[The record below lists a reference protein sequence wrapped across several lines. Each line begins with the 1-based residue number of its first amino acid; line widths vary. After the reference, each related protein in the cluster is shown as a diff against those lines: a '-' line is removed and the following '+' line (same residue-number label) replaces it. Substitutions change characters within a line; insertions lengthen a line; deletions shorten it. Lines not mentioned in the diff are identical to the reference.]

1 MQSAEFKV
9 QNVSNQSRESHRAIE
24 AEESFDLS
32 WGVKNI
38 VGDVFYRVWDVFYI
52 VRDVFYR
59 VEDVFYRVEDVFYI
73 L

>member
-38 VGDVFYRVWDVFYI
+38 VGDVSYH

-59 VEDVFYRVEDVFYI
+59 AGDVFYI